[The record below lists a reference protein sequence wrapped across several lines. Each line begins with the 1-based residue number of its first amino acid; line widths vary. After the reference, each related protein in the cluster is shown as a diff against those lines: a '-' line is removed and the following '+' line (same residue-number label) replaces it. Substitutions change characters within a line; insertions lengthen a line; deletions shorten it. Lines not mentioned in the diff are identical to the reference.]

1 MELEW
6 DQAKDQHNI
15 EKHGIGFEA
24 VRGFDWESALIYRND
39 RKREHRWVAVGYI
52 GSRLHRIAYAD
63 RGNARR
69 IISLFKANARERKR
83 YERRT

>member
-39 RKREHRWVAVGYI
+39 RKGEHRWVAVGYI

-63 RGNARR
+63 HGNARPDHQ
-69 IISLFKANARERKR
+69 SVQGKCTGEEAL
-83 YERRT
+83 

>member
-24 VRGFDWESALIYRND
+24 VRGFDWESALIYRNY
-39 RKREHRWVAVGYI
+39 RKGEHRWVAVGYI

-63 RGNARR
+63 Q
-69 IISLFKANARERKR
+69 RERSPDHQSVQGKCTG
-83 YERRT
+83 EEAL

>member
-6 DQAKDQHNI
+6 DQAKNQRNI
-15 EKHGIGFEA
+15 ENHGIGFEA
-24 VRGFDWESALIYRND
+24 IRGFDWESALIYRND
-39 RKREHRWVAVGYI
+39 RRGEHRWVAVGYI
-52 GSRLHRIAYAD
+52 GSRLHRIAYAH

-83 YERRT
+83 YERRN